1 MLLYFVYLSA
11 SLAGMFASTYI
22 SQYRYVA
29 VHLCM
34 SVTLVFLSLYFC
46 CLYLFISV
54 WMLPSFFISLCLLP
68 LFDHLCMSVT
78 LVFLSLYV
86 CYPRFFLSLYVC
98 YLRCLPLHVCWP
110 TFLPLHACLSL
121 YFFLHFTFAFMYIR
135 IQNLGIPSAPF

>member
-86 CYPRFFLSLYVC
+86 CYPRFFYLCMSVTFVVYLCMSVGLHFYLCMHVCLYIFFC
-98 YLRCLPLHVCWP
+98 ILHLPLC
-110 TFLPLHACLSL
+110 T
-121 YFFLHFTFAFMYIR
+121 
-135 IQNLGIPSAPF
+135 